1 MNKLKK
7 FFEAHDLVEIV
18 LIYLPVNIMALIFA
32 YHIVK
37 RIIF

>member
-7 FFEAHDLVEIV
+7 FFESHDLVELV

-37 RIIF
+37 HIIS

>member
-18 LIYLPVNIMALIFA
+18 LIYLPVNIMALIFV
-32 YHIVK
+32 YFILRH
-37 RIIF
+37 FMC